1 MQFQKKYVLVLLK
14 TELVSYRREREVVQV
29 LVLKEW
35 TLTSSKILPRARMI

>member
-29 LVLKEW
+29 LVLKER